1 MTEDL
6 NRYGCAVLPK
16 LITPEECGELV
27 SLYAKDEPFRS
38 KVVMARHGFGRGE
51 YKYFGYPLP
60 PLIQKLRTHLYRL
73 MLPVANDWSR
83 APFPATH
90 CRWRAFFRNR
100 AVISR
105 AGSL

>member
-73 MLPVANDWSR
+73 LQLSP
-83 APFPATH
+83 TTG
-90 CRWRAFFRNR
+90 
-100 AVISR
+100 
-105 AGSL
+105 AGPRSPQRIAGGDPSFGTGA